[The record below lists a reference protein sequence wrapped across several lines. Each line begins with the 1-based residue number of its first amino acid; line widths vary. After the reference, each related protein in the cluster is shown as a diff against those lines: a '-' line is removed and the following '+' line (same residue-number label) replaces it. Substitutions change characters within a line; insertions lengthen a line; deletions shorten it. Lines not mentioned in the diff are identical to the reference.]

1 MTPRASESETG
12 DKLQGQ
18 INTSLAVWFLGSL
31 QSCNFPYIKQLLD
44 IALNLIII
52 YTNLASYWLSRLFPK
67 HLHIM
72 PNLEE
77 FVEFDPEKDI
87 PSLQGK
93 VIFVTG
99 GRFPRPGYITDNIAD
114 NL

>member
-1 MTPRASESETG
+1 
-12 DKLQGQ
+12 
-18 INTSLAVWFLGSL
+18 
-31 QSCNFPYIKQLLD
+31 
-44 IALNLIII
+44 
-52 YTNLASYWLSRLFPK
+52 
-67 HLHIM
+67 M

-77 FVEFDPEKDI
+77 FVEFNPEKDI
-87 PSLQGK
+87 PSLEGK